1 VTPDD
6 FELSKRFARIGYI
19 ARRNINYDIRGADG
33 DVNLLPKLARE
44 LAAAKGSGVGFAK
57 I

>member
-1 VTPDD
+1 MISSFP
-6 FELSKRFARIGYI
+6 KKFARIGYI

-44 LAAAKGSGVGFAK
+44 LAAAMGSGVRFAK